1 MFVNFDFA
9 TNFGGDKV
17 YLYHA
22 VDHDE
27 NRAME
32 FLDQM
37 EEKLPSGELAQLAS
51 KVLQGGSARLLR
63 RLIECGEAGQVAEY
77 VRLTCENAS
86 LEGIGGS
93 GSLLLLAAM
102 LERPEH
108 AQILLDKGYDC
119 NGNGLDLSDYSGQ
132 QGRWCN
138 YSVPAYS
145 RFGGNV
151 GASLTMSQGEYPTL
165 SISCATPLAAALLCG
180 STKTAEVLLRSG
192 GIWKGES
199 TALCRA
205 AVMVL
210 EQRCRNIKP
219 ARNDYGME
227 FAKAGEPLP
236 QNLESLQKETLRL
249 IFCPEQETLPDRETF
264 LRTFYLQPAS
274 FVDFCKTETLRL
286 QLESGFCS
294 EEDARQMLEVIGERQ
309 HPFSDNMAR
318 SRASKLLL
326 IKQYFP
332 ELCREGWATGIFLRE
347 IIRRFVDE
355 QPHKTIMDAWK
366 QLCGTERDLTW
377 GRNDF
382 WCLPY
387 RKMKPFLEE
396 AGKGGRLVM
405 DMDAVPT
412 WKITSQQTMTAILKM
427 VSFRRRAGEGIGGIV
442 QQLLLGG
449 NLRILQS
456 EAAQSLL
463 AAESPKALMEFLIDN
478 GCIRQDVRSTVLT
491 LAEGGENSRGETAD
505 WRDPKRWKCWCSRG
519 ETEAEELLE
528 TLGRV
533 LREEVP
539 SDLCLQTVMKMEM
552 CSALANM
559 DITVDHP
566 QYPTLAA
573 SSPAAVACC
582 AERGQMMELLLKHCP
597 KELLNSVYVSWGG
610 ALYFC
615 GSPLALAAA
624 LGRTEQVRLLLD
636 SGCHPDELGR
646 GDNSRFFLKPN
657 GFDMERAYVTPL
669 LAAILFGQEETAR
682 LLISRG
688 ASCDFSRPDHRKVLS
703 WGSAESL
710 ALAASLPEV
719 NFEAIPKNELL
730 LLKIATGEGGERTLF
745 WDNLRA

>member
-1 MFVNFDFA
+1 MKNPDVQVSLSDIASNDEYTFA
-9 TNFGGDKV
+9 HSVSTMVYALMIARKLNYSEQMMAVLGMGTLLHDIGKMIVEPSIMYKEGKLTQQEYEYVKMHTMYGYQALRRIPMLPEPARLIAYMHHERLNGTGYPRGLKGDEITEFSKIVAIADV
-17 YLYHA
+17 YDALTTDRCYRKKWTA
-22 VDHDE
+22 

-63 RLIECGEAGQVAEY
+63 RLIECGEAGKVEEY
-77 VRLTCENAS
+77 VRLTCENAR

-138 YSVPAYS
+138 YSAPAYS
-145 RFGGNV
+145 RFSGNV

-180 STKTAEVLLRSG
+180 SAKTAEVLLRSK

-332 ELCREGWATGIFLRE
+332 ELCREGWVTGIFLRE

-412 WKITSQQTMTAILKM
+412 WKITSQQTMTTILKM

-505 WRDPKRWKCWCSRG
+505 WRDPKRWKC
-519 ETEAEELLE
+519 
-528 TLGRV
+528 
-533 LREEVP
+533 
-539 SDLCLQTVMKMEM
+539 
-552 CSALANM
+552 
-559 DITVDHP
+559 
-566 QYPTLAA
+566 
-573 SSPAAVACC
+573 
-582 AERGQMMELLLKHCP
+582 
-597 KELLNSVYVSWGG
+597 
-610 ALYFC
+610 
-615 GSPLALAAA
+615 
-624 LGRTEQVRLLLD
+624 
-636 SGCHPDELGR
+636 
-646 GDNSRFFLKPN
+646 
-657 GFDMERAYVTPL
+657 
-669 LAAILFGQEETAR
+669 
-682 LLISRG
+682 
-688 ASCDFSRPDHRKVLS
+688 
-703 WGSAESL
+703 
-710 ALAASLPEV
+710 
-719 NFEAIPKNELL
+719 
-730 LLKIATGEGGERTLF
+730 
-745 WDNLRA
+745 